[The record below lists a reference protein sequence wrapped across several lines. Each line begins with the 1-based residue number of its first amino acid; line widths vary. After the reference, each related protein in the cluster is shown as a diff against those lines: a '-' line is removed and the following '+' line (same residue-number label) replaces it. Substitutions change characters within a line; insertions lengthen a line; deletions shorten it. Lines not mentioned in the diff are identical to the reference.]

1 MRIEPVNEMTCIV
14 YFGDQINEQIAQ
26 QISWAINRIQ
36 ESLGDIVIDIIPSYT
51 SILVCYD
58 VNKTDRFNIIANLKS
73 ALRGSGSAH
82 TKTQSS
88 HVVDLPVY
96 YGDEVALDL
105 QDICDHHKLSKSEVI
120 QIHSDKI
127 YQVYAIGF
135 SPGFA
140 YLGTTDERITM
151 PRKST
156 PRLKV
161 PTGSVGVADNQTA
174 IYPSATP
181 GGWQIVGR
189 TPLKMID
196 WESDSLARVAVGNQ
210 VRFRPITREEFLDL
224 GGQFDEL

>member
-1 MRIEPVNEMTCIV
+1 M
-14 YFGDQINEQIAQ
+14 
-26 QISWAINRIQ
+26 
-36 ESLGDIVIDIIPSYT
+36 
-51 SILVCYD
+51 
-58 VNKTDRFNIIANLKS
+58 
-73 ALRGSGSAH
+73 
-82 TKTQSS
+82 
-88 HVVDLPVY
+88 
-96 YGDEVALDL
+96 
-105 QDICDHHKLSKSEVI
+105 
-120 QIHSDKI
+120 
-127 YQVYAIGF
+127 
-135 SPGFA
+135 
-140 YLGTTDERITM
+140 GTTDERITM

-174 IYPSATP
+174 IYPSSTP

>member
-26 QISWAINRIQ
+26 QISWAINRIH

-73 ALRGSGSAH
+73 ALRGSSSTN

-135 SPGFA
+135 SPA
-140 YLGTTDERITM
+140 LPI
-151 PRKST
+151 
-156 PRLKV
+156 
-161 PTGSVGVADNQTA
+161 
-174 IYPSATP
+174 
-181 GGWQIVGR
+181 
-189 TPLKMID
+189 
-196 WESDSLARVAVGNQ
+196 WEQQMNASPCHANPHLV
-210 VRFRPITREEFLDL
+210 
-224 GGQFDEL
+224 